1 MPATR
6 DAITGPP
13 TPNAF
18 TSGLNSVA
26 FARIDAEAG
35 FDAMRLLRTS
45 VTRSPHRNGDLP
57 PFRRQLES
65 G

>member
-1 MPATR
+1 MPVAR
-6 DAITGPP
+6 VAITGRP

-26 FARIDAEAG
+26 FTRIDAEAG
-35 FDAMRLLRTS
+35 IDVMPLPRTS
-45 VTRSPHRNGDLP
+45 VTPVPRRNGDLP